1 MAAKTH
7 FPNCLTD
14 ATDAHWL
21 TCDGLANTDLR
32 QAFSSLIPGRPYC
45 ADVLSDGLKIR
56 DRKVALEHR
65 HLQLNDKYV
74 LRWMPHDI
82 DQSYAYHAHRD
93 ANLPPPNFI
102 AINPENGHGH
112 CAVLLAV
119 PVSRYEASCVEPLR
133 FYSAVERGIARRIS
147 ADRHYTGLITK
158 NPLHPH
164 WRVEWRRDRS
174 YSLHE
179 LADWLFFH
187 DMRPDP
193 RSDTIGA
200 GRNVVIFDELRL
212 MAYREVRAFKKDG
225 ANLDQWRDHLE
236 MLAATINQQ
245 FVDYRARKADGRSNI
260 GPLRPGEVRA
270 ITKSVADWTWRHMS
284 TASFSARQ
292 SRIRKRGNAKRWAGH
307 RKP

>member
-1 MAAKTH
+1 MPIVMQIYRHRTSS
-7 FPNCLTD
+7 PST
-14 ATDAHWL
+14 
-21 TCDGLANTDLR
+21 LR
-32 QAFSSLIPGRPYC
+32 TG
-45 ADVLSDGLKIR
+45 
-56 DRKVALEHR
+56 
-65 HLQLNDKYV
+65 
-74 LRWMPHDI
+74 M
-82 DQSYAYHAHRD
+82 
-93 ANLPPPNFI
+93 
-102 AINPENGHGH
+102 
-112 CAVLLAV
+112 
-119 PVSRYEASCVEPLR
+119 
-133 FYSAVERGIARRIS
+133 GIA
-147 ADRHYTGLITK
+147 
-158 NPLHPH
+158 H
-164 WRVEWRRDRS
+164 WRVEWRRDRP
-174 YSLHE
+174 YTLHE

>member
-1 MAAKTH
+1 M
-7 FPNCLTD
+7 
-14 ATDAHWL
+14 
-21 TCDGLANTDLR
+21 
-32 QAFSSLIPGRPYC
+32 
-45 ADVLSDGLKIR
+45 
-56 DRKVALEHR
+56 
-65 HLQLNDKYV
+65 
-74 LRWMPHDI
+74 
-82 DQSYAYHAHRD
+82 
-93 ANLPPPNFI
+93 
-102 AINPENGHGH
+102 
-112 CAVLLAV
+112 
-119 PVSRYEASCVEPLR
+119 
-133 FYSAVERGIARRIS
+133 GIA
-147 ADRHYTGLITK
+147 
-158 NPLHPH
+158 H
-164 WRVEWRRDRS
+164 WRVEWRRDRP
-174 YSLHE
+174 YTLHE

-292 SRIRKRGNAKRWAGH
+292 SRIGKRGNAKRWAGH